1 MWQIIPKGTVDRMVR
16 LLLVGL
22 SVCFLSACEQ
32 KTEII
37 IPQPGE
43 RTVLIYFAADNDLA
57 PFALEDIDELKEGVI
72 AYGLPSDEHLLMY
85 VDIGGTA
92 SLSEL
97 TYQNGKA
104 VEKVIKTYPTRNSA
118 GLAETQEVFQDVFNN
133 PAYEAASYGLVYWS
147 HCDGWIPYPVPTTRW
162 IGIDTGGYA
171 DNCMNLSEFK
181 EVLQTSAPHFDF
193 ILFDAC
199 FMQSIEVAYELR
211 NFTDYYICSPT
222 ETPGPGAPYDAILP
236 YMFQPGASPELAEA
250 YFDVYNGMYNQGGS
264 EWSYGVS
271 MCALKTSELE
281 SLAAATRQGLQ
292 SLAVSADCATL
303 RAQSFD
309 YDQRS
314 LIYHIGYYDFAQL
327 MEAVLDSSAF
337 ATWKSAFDAA
347 VAYWDT
353 TAYNYST
360 SVGRFSMEGAQG
372 VSIYIPSTPRV
383 QALDAYRSLDWYEAA
398 GIASLGW

>member
-72 AYGLPSDEHLLMY
+72 VYGLPSDEHLLMY

-271 MCALKTSELE
+271 MCALKTSEL
-281 SLAAATRQGLQ
+281 
-292 SLAVSADCATL
+292 
-303 RAQSFD
+303 
-309 YDQRS
+309 
-314 LIYHIGYYDFAQL
+314 
-327 MEAVLDSSAF
+327 
-337 ATWKSAFDAA
+337 
-347 VAYWDT
+347 VACCGH
-353 TAYNYST
+353 S
-360 SVGRFSMEGAQG
+360 
-372 VSIYIPSTPRV
+372 
-383 QALDAYRSLDWYEAA
+383 A
-398 GIASLGW
+398 GIAVACRFGRLCNVAGPVVRLRPTFSYLPYRLLRLCSVDGSSVGQFSLCHVEKCVRCRCGLLGHHRL